1 MELLFCSSNLHKVE
15 EIQSLL
21 PSWISVAP
29 MRDQGITEEI
39 TEDGHTF
46 VENALLKARY
56 VHRRT
61 GLDVFADDSGLEVE
75 SLGGAPGIY
84 SARYAGIGASSE
96 MNMNKLLESM
106 TGIERRGA
114 RFVCVIAL
122 IYKGKEFVF
131 EGFVEGQIRRVRSG
145 NGGFGYDPL
154 FVPKGYTNTFAELSP
169 SIKNQISHRAL
180 AIQKMVQHLEQLPA
194 Q

>member
-21 PSWISVAP
+21 PSWIFVAP

-56 VHRRT
+56 VYRRT
-61 GLDVFADDSGLEVE
+61 GLDVFSDDSGLEVE

-106 TGIERRGA
+106 TGIEQRGA